1 MREHFFNN
9 RRSKWKEK
17 KASATDGLWFLGCV
31 LAGIG
36 IGGIGNIQ
44 PSMLAQVFGRYDY
57 ASASRVVNTVVG
69 FIRVTS
75 FAIIGITLNLT
86 GSFDR
91 AYIILLAVT
100 VVSFGLAY
108 HIDDTCIGRQ

>member
-1 MREHFFNN
+1 
-9 RRSKWKEK
+9 
-17 KASATDGLWFLGCV
+17 
-31 LAGIG
+31 
-36 IGGIGNIQ
+36 
-44 PSMLAQVFGRYDY
+44 MLAQVFGRYDY